1 MINAYEE
8 LANAIILRAVQD
20 YRETYYEPTLR
31 EIERFFLSDWFTVL
45 SDANPDMILRRLRRE
60 VKGNDS

>member
-20 YRETYYEPTLR
+20 YRETNYEPTLR
-31 EIERFFLSDWFTVL
+31 EIERFFLSQWFMVL
-45 SDANPDMILRRLRRE
+45 TKADGKAILNQLRKE
-60 VKGNDS
+60 KYQ

>member
-20 YRETYYEPTLR
+20 YRETNYEPTLR
-31 EIERFFLSDWFTVL
+31 EIERVMLVTDTHSV
-45 SDANPDMILRRLRRE
+45 I
-60 VKGNDS
+60 

>member
-31 EIERFFLSDWFTVL
+31 EIERFFLSQWFMVL
-45 SDANPDMILRRLRRE
+45 TKADGKAILNHLRKE
-60 VKGNDS
+60 KCQ

>member
-20 YRETYYEPTLR
+20 YRETNYEPTLR
-31 EIERFFLSDWFTVL
+31 EIERFFLSQWF
-45 SDANPDMILRRLRRE
+45 I
-60 VKGNDS
+60 